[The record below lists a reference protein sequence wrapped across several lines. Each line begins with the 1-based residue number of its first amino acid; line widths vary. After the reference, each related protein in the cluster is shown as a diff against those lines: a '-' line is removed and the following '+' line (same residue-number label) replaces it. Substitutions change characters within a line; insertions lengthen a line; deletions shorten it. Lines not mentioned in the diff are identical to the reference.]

1 MNKEI
6 SKGRKITGWVLAG
19 LIVALMIMSAFAKIS
34 GSEELVTNFTKWGL
48 IDWLTI
54 IGIGELAAAIIY
66 LIPRTSSLGVLLL
79 SAQWGGAIVTH
90 MSNGESFIF
99 QSIILVMVWVTAWVR
114 NPGTFSSF
122 YKEQVL

>member
-1 MNKEI
+1 METKEL

-19 LIVALMIMSAFAKIS
+19 LIVALMVMSAFAKIS

-54 IGIGELAAAIIY
+54 VGIGELTAAILY

-79 SAQWGGAIVTH
+79 SAHWGGAIVTH
-90 MSNGESFIF
+90 MSNGESFVF
-99 QSIILVMVWVTAWVR
+99 QSIVLILVWVTAWVR
-114 NPGTFSSF
+114 NPATLSSF
-122 YKEQVL
+122 YK